1 MSKYFDI
8 DWRTLMSVEQDKK
21 IQSLYASLKNVMA
34 QNLDKDEQE
43 QLLEWMHTLILDT
56 SKERKFQK
64 INGLLKSLDTKKSK
78 QYEELAQKKELVR
91 HKNYPTNLKIGDI
104 VSVKYG
110 FGYCSEI
117 SNTHYGI
124 VFSEYIAGLYL
135 ILPLSSEP
143 LKKKILYLDN
153 LNLPNKDGIKN
164 KRSYI
169 QLNHAKFMYYRR
181 LEKIKGR
188 GTINIGSEEIKRISK
203 EFIDFLN
210 LPIDTDNN

>member
-1 MSKYFDI
+1 
-8 DWRTLMSVEQDKK
+8 MSVEQDKK
-21 IQSLYASLKNVMA
+21 IQSLYASLKNVMT
-34 QNLDKDEQE
+34 QNLNKDDQE
-43 QLLEWMHTLILDT
+43 QLLEWVHTLILDT
-56 SKERKFQK
+56 SKERNFQK
-64 INGLLKSLDTKKSK
+64 INGLLKNMNDTKS
-78 QYEELAQKKELVR
+78 EEYKELIQKKENVR
-91 HKNYPTNLKIGDI
+91 HKNYPTDLKIGDV

-124 VFSEYIAGLYL
+124 VFSEYTAGLYL

-188 GTINIGSEEIKRISK
+188 GKINIGPDEIVRISK
-203 EFIDFLN
+203 EFINFLN
-210 LPIDTDNN
+210 LPIDKDDI

>member
-1 MSKYFDI
+1 MSKYFNYE
-8 DWRTLMSVEQDKK
+8 WRTLMSVEQDKK

-56 SKERKFQK
+56 SKERNFQK
-64 INGLLKSLDTKKSK
+64 INGLLKSLDTKESK
-78 QYEELAQKKELVR
+78 QYEELVQKKELVR

-124 VFSEYIAGLYL
+124 VFSDYIAEL
-135 ILPLSSEP
+135 
-143 LKKKILYLDN
+143 
-153 LNLPNKDGIKN
+153 
-164 KRSYI
+164 
-169 QLNHAKFMYYRR
+169 F
-181 LEKIKGR
+181 
-188 GTINIGSEEIKRISK
+188 
-203 EFIDFLN
+203 
-210 LPIDTDNN
+210 

>member
-1 MSKYFDI
+1 
-8 DWRTLMSVEQDKK
+8 MSVEQDKK
-21 IQSLYASLKNVMA
+21 IQSLYASLKNVMP

-43 QLLEWMHTLILDT
+43 QLLEWIHTLILDT
-56 SKERKFQK
+56 SKERKFQN
-64 INGLLKSLDTKKSK
+64 INGLLKKLNSTSEEYKK
-78 QYEELAQKKELVR
+78 LIQKKESVR

-188 GTINIGSEEIKRISK
+188 GTINIGAEEIRRISK
-203 EFIDFLN
+203 EFINFLN
-210 LPIDTDNN
+210 LPIDTGNN